1 MKPST
6 LFSLLK
12 IGDISLSNRI
22 CMSALTRMRADP
34 ITGVPND
41 LHVKYYSQR
50 ACAGLILTECT
61 HINPTATSFP
71 GSTGIYSQEQVE
83 GWKKVTKAVH
93 DKGGKIIMQIWHGG
107 RSCHPDNGNGSQ
119 PISSF
124 ANRIRDQ
131 TFTKNGKVDHVVP
144 RQMNEGDIEEITT
157 DFKKGAENAKE
168 AGFDGLELH
177 GANG

>member
-1 MKPST
+1 MQAAT
-6 LFSLLK
+6 LFSPLQV
-12 IGDISLSNRI
+12 GDISLSNRI
-22 CMSALTRMRADP
+22 CMAALTRVRADP

-50 ACAGLILTECT
+50 ASAGFLLTECSQVT
-61 HINPTATSFP
+61 PTGTSFP
-71 GSTGIYSQEQVE
+71 GSPGIYSKEQVE

-93 DKGGKIIMQIWHGG
+93 DKGGKIIMQIWHAG
-107 RSCHPDNGNGSQ
+107 RACHPDHNDGTQ

-124 ANRIRDQ
+124 AARIREQ
-131 TFTKNGKVDHVVP
+131 THTKNGKVDLVVP
-144 RQMNEGDIEEITT
+144 RQMNEEDMKEIIAA
-157 DFKKGAENAKE
+157 FRKGAENAKE

>member
-1 MKPST
+1 MQAST

-12 IGDISLSNRI
+12 MGEISLSNRI

-34 ITGVPND
+34 TTGIPND
-41 LHVKYYSQR
+41 LHTKYYSQR
-50 ACAGLILTECT
+50 ANAGLILTECT
-61 HINPTATSFP
+61 HITSTGNSFP
-71 GSTGIYSQEQVE
+71 GSTGIYSKEQVE

-93 DKGGKIIMQIWHGG
+93 DKGGKIIMQIWHDG
-107 RSCHPDNGNGSQ
+107 RACHPDHGNGSQ

-124 ANRIRDQ
+124 ATRIRDQ
-131 TFTKNGKVDHVVP
+131 TFTKNGKVDQVVP
-144 RQMNEGDIEEITT
+144 RQMNEADMKEITA
-157 DFKKGAENAKE
+157 DFKKGAENAME